1 VVFNSGSKLRKSRD
15 TQEREMKLLN
25 IPELFPIEKAK
36 RYMRR
41 FIRQLATHNA
51 NHILRGF

>member
-1 VVFNSGSKLRKSRD
+1 MVFNSGSKLRKSRD